1 MTVRKTLNHKHK
13 YIMPEN
19 KINNL
24 TRRVESRISE
34 RKFQEL
40 LTILS
45 QSQNQ
50 TMSSLIRDILCKQK
64 LVVTTYDKSL
74 DVFLEKLSLIHQE
87 INAIGV
93 NANQVVR
100 VFHKTG
106 DLSKKLAL
114 AKKLANNLIEV
125 LKKQEQLKNTVS
137 PLLDKWLQ
145 K

>member
-1 MTVRKTLNHKHK
+1 MQ
-13 YIMPEN
+13 EN
-19 KINNL
+19 KSTNL
-24 TRRVESRISE
+24 PRRVESRISE
-34 RKFQEL
+34 TKFQEL
-40 LTILS
+40 LTLLS
-45 QSQNQ
+45 KSQNQ
-50 TMSSLIRDILCKQK
+50 TMSSLVRDILCKQK

-74 DVFLEKLSLIHQE
+74 DVILEKLSLIHQE

-114 AKKLANNLIEV
+114 AKKLANNLNEI
-125 LKKQEQLKNTVS
+125 LKKQESLKNMVS

>member
-1 MTVRKTLNHKHK
+1 
-13 YIMPEN
+13 MPED

-34 RKFQEL
+34 TKFQEL

-114 AKKLANNLIEV
+114 AKKLANNLNEV
-125 LKKQEQLKNTVS
+125 LKKQEQLKNIVS
-137 PLLDKWLQ
+137 PLLDKWLR

>member
-1 MTVRKTLNHKHK
+1 
-13 YIMPEN
+13 MPEN
-19 KINNL
+19 KEKTNNL

-34 RKFQEL
+34 TKFQEL

-45 QSQNQ
+45 RSQNQ

-74 DVFLEKLSLIHQE
+74 DVFLEELSLIHQE

-93 NANQVVR
+93 NANQIVR

-106 DLSKKLAL
+106 NLSKKLAL
-114 AKKLANNLIEV
+114 AKKVATSLNEV
-125 LKKQEQLKNTVS
+125 LKKQDHLKMTIS
-137 PLLDKWLQ
+137 PLLEKWLQ